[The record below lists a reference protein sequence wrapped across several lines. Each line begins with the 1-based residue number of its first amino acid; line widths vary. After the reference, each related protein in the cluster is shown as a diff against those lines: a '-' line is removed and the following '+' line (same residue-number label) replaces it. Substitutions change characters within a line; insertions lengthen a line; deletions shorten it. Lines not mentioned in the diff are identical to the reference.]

1 MEFKDCFNELK
12 KDFVNKDVRNI
23 PNVVFEFNIKDIGVF
38 YAKVQD
44 GKLDIQ
50 PYNYYDNDISFT
62 AKFETYKK
70 IINGDLDAIKAFLT
84 GRLKV
89 SGDLGKATILQNILK
104 QVE

>member
-50 PYNYYDNDISFT
+50 PYNYYDNDVSFT
-62 AKFETYKK
+62 AKFETYQK
-70 IINGDLDAIKAFLT
+70 IISGELDAIKAFFT

-89 SGDLGKATILQNILK
+89 SGDLSKAAILQNILK
-104 QVE
+104 

>member
-12 KDFVNKDVRNI
+12 KDFINKDVSNV

-50 PYNYYDNDISFT
+50 PYNYYDNDVSFT
-62 AKFETYKK
+62 AKFEIYKK
-70 IINGDLDAIKAFLT
+70 IINGELDPIKSFFT

-89 SGDLGKATILQNILK
+89 SGDLGKAALLQSILK
-104 QVE
+104 

>member
-1 MEFKDCFNELK
+1 MKFKDCFNELK
-12 KDFVNKDVRNI
+12 KDFINKDVSNV

-50 PYNYYDNDISFT
+50 PYNYYDNDVSFT

-70 IINGDLDAIKAFLT
+70 IINGELDAVKAFFT
-84 GRLKV
+84 GKLKV
-89 SGDLGKATILQNILK
+89 SGDLGKAALLQSILK
-104 QVE
+104 

>member
-12 KDFVNKDVRNI
+12 KDFVNKDVSNV

-38 YAKVQD
+38 YAKVEN

-50 PYNYYDNDISFT
+50 PYNYYDNDVSFT
-62 AKFETYKK
+62 AKFETYQK
-70 IINGDLDAIKAFLT
+70 IISGELDPIKAFFN

-89 SGDLGKATILQNILK
+89 SGDLSKAMILENIIK
-104 QVE
+104 GE

>member
-50 PYNYYDNDISFT
+50 PYNYYDNDVSFT

-70 IINGDLDAIKAFLT
+70 IINGDLDAIKAFFT
-84 GRLKV
+84 GKLKV
-89 SGDLGKATILQNILK
+89 SGDLSKAAILQNILK
-104 QVE
+104 

>member
-50 PYNYYDNDISFT
+50 PYNYYDNDVSFS
-62 AKFETYKK
+62 AKFETYQK
-70 IINGDLDAIKAFLT
+70 IISGELDVIKAFFT
-84 GRLKV
+84 GKLKV
-89 SGDLGKATILQNILK
+89 SGNLDKTTLLQNILK
-104 QVE
+104 

>member
-1 MEFKDCFNELK
+1 MGFKDCFNELK

-38 YAKVQD
+38 YAKVEN

-50 PYNYYDNDISFT
+50 PYNYYDNDVSFT

-70 IINGDLDAIKAFLT
+70 IINGELDAIKAFFT

-89 SGDLGKATILQNILK
+89 SGDLVKAVILQNILK
-104 QVE
+104 

>member
-50 PYNYYDNDISFT
+50 PYSYYDNDVSFT

-70 IINGDLDAIKAFLT
+70 IISRELDPIKAFFT
-84 GRLKV
+84 GKLKA
-89 SGDLGKATILQNILK
+89 SGDLGKATILQNIL
-104 QVE
+104 E

>member
-1 MEFKDCFNELK
+1 MEFKDCFDELK

-38 YAKVQD
+38 YAKVLD

-50 PYNYYDNDISFT
+50 PYNYYDNDVCFT

-70 IINGDLDAIKAFLT
+70 IISGELDAIKAFFT
-84 GRLKV
+84 GRLKI
-89 SGDLGKATILQNILK
+89 SGDMGKATILQNIL
-104 QVE
+104 E

>member
-38 YAKVQD
+38 YAKVEN

-50 PYNYYDNDISFT
+50 PYNYYDNDVSFT

-70 IINGDLDAIKAFLT
+70 IINGELDAIKAFFT

-89 SGDLGKATILQNILK
+89 SGDLVKAVILQNILK
-104 QVE
+104 

>member
-12 KDFVNKDVRNI
+12 KDFVNKDVSNV
-23 PNVVFEFNIKDIGVF
+23 PNVVFEFNVKDVGVF

-50 PYNYYDNDISFT
+50 PYNYYDNDVSFT
-62 AKFETYKK
+62 AKFEIYKK
-70 IINGDLDAIKAFLT
+70 IINGELDPIKSFFT

-89 SGDLGKATILQNILK
+89 SGDLGKAALLQSILK
-104 QVE
+104 

>member
-38 YAKVQD
+38 YAKVEN

-50 PYNYYDNDISFT
+50 PYNYYDNDVSFT

-70 IINGDLDAIKAFLT
+70 IINGELDAIKAFFT

-89 SGDLGKATILQNILK
+89 SGDLDKAVILQNILK
-104 QVE
+104 

>member
-50 PYNYYDNDISFT
+50 PYNYYDNDVSFT
-62 AKFETYKK
+62 AKFETYQK
-70 IINGDLDAIKAFLT
+70 IINGELDAIKAFFT
-84 GRLKV
+84 GKLKV
-89 SGDLGKATILQNILK
+89 SGDLGKAMILENIIK
-104 QVE
+104 GE

>member
-12 KDFVNKDVRNI
+12 KDFVNKDVKDI

-50 PYNYYDNDISFT
+50 PYNYYDNDVSFT

-70 IINGDLDAIKAFLT
+70 IINGELDAVKAFFT

-104 QVE
+104 

>member
-12 KDFVNKDVRNI
+12 KDFVNKDVSNI

-50 PYNYYDNDISFT
+50 PYNYYDNDVSFT
-62 AKFETYKK
+62 ASFETYKK
-70 IINGDLDAIKAFLT
+70 IINGKLDPIKAFFNS
-84 GRLKV
+84 RLKV
-89 SGDLGKATILQNILK
+89 SGDLGKATLLQNIL
-104 QVE
+104 Q

>member
-12 KDFVNKDVRNI
+12 KDFVNKDVSNI

-50 PYNYYDNDISFT
+50 PYNYYDNDVSFT
-62 AKFETYKK
+62 ASFETYKK
-70 IINGDLDAIKAFLT
+70 IISGELDAIKAFFN

-89 SGDLGKATILQNILK
+89 SGDLGKATLLQNILK
-104 QVE
+104 

>member
-12 KDFVNKDVRNI
+12 KDFANKDVSNV

-50 PYNYYDNDISFT
+50 PYNYYDNDVSFT

-70 IINGDLDAIKAFLT
+70 IISGELDAAKAFFT
-84 GRLKV
+84 GKLKV
-89 SGDLGKATILQNILK
+89 SGDLGKAAILQNIL
-104 QVE
+104 Q

>member
-50 PYNYYDNDISFT
+50 PYNYYDNDVSFT

-70 IINGDLDAIKAFLT
+70 IINGDLDAIKAFFTVKLM
-84 GRLKV
+84 V
-89 SGDLGKATILQNILK
+89 SGDLGKATILQNIL
-104 QVE
+104 E

>member
-1 MEFKDCFNELK
+1 MKFKDCFNELK
-12 KDFVNKDVRNI
+12 KDFVNKDVSNV

-50 PYNYYDNDISFT
+50 PYNYYDNDVSFT
-62 AKFETYKK
+62 AKFEIYKK
-70 IINGDLDAIKAFLT
+70 IINGELDPIKSFFT

-89 SGDLGKATILQNILK
+89 SGDLGKAALLQSILK
-104 QVE
+104 

>member
-50 PYNYYDNDISFT
+50 PYNYYDNDVSFT
-62 AKFETYKK
+62 ASFETYKK
-70 IINGDLDAIKAFLT
+70 IINGKLDPIKAFFS
-84 GRLKV
+84 GKLKV
-89 SGDLGKATILQNILK
+89 SGDLSKAAILQNIL
-104 QVE
+104 Q

>member
-38 YAKVQD
+38 YTKVQD

-50 PYNYYDNDISFT
+50 PYNYYDNDVSFT

-70 IINGDLDAIKAFLT
+70 IINGELDAVKAFFT
-84 GRLKV
+84 GKLKV
-89 SGDLGKATILQNILK
+89 SGDLCKTTILQNILK
-104 QVE
+104 

>member
-12 KDFVNKDVRNI
+12 KDFVNKDVSNV

-38 YAKVQD
+38 YAKVEN

-50 PYNYYDNDISFT
+50 PYNYYDNDVSFT

-70 IINGDLDAIKAFLT
+70 IINGELDAVKSFFT
-84 GRLKV
+84 GKLKV
-89 SGDLGKATILQNILK
+89 SGDLGKAAILQNIL
-104 QVE
+104 Q

>member
-12 KDFVNKDVRNI
+12 KDFVNKDVSNV

-38 YAKVQD
+38 YAKVEN

-50 PYNYYDNDISFT
+50 PYNYYDNDVSFT

-70 IINGDLDAIKAFLT
+70 IINGDLDAVKAFFT
-84 GRLKV
+84 GKLKV
-89 SGDLGKATILQNILK
+89 SGDLYNAAILQSILK
-104 QVE
+104 

>member
-12 KDFVNKDVRNI
+12 KDFVNKDVSNV

-50 PYNYYDNDISFT
+50 PYNYYDNDVSFT
-62 AKFETYKK
+62 AKFETYQK
-70 IINGDLDAIKAFLT
+70 IINGELDAIKAFFT
-84 GRLKV
+84 GKLKV
-89 SGDLGKATILQNILK
+89 SGDLGKAMILENIIK
-104 QVE
+104 GE

>member
-12 KDFVNKDVRNI
+12 KDFVNKDVSNV
-23 PNVVFEFNIKDIGVF
+23 PNVVFEFNIKDVGVF

-50 PYNYYDNDISFT
+50 PYNYYDNDVSFT
-62 AKFETYKK
+62 AKFEIYKK
-70 IINGDLDAIKAFLT
+70 IINGELDPIKSFFT

-89 SGDLGKATILQNILK
+89 SGDLGKAALLQSILK
-104 QVE
+104 

>member
-12 KDFVNKDVRNI
+12 KDFVNKDVSNI

-50 PYNYYDNDISFT
+50 PYG
-62 AKFETYKK
+62 K
-70 IINGDLDAIKAFLT
+70 IN
-84 GRLKV
+84 
-89 SGDLGKATILQNILK
+89 N
-104 QVE
+104 

>member
-38 YAKVQD
+38 YAKVEN

-50 PYNYYDNDISFT
+50 PYNYYDNDVSFT

-70 IINGDLDAIKAFLT
+70 IINGDLDAIKAFFT
-84 GRLKV
+84 SKLKV
-89 SGDLGKATILQNILK
+89 SGDLSKAMILENIIK
-104 QVE
+104 GE

>member
-12 KDFVNKDVRNI
+12 KDFVNKDVSNV

-38 YAKVQD
+38 YAKVEN

-50 PYNYYDNDISFT
+50 PYNYYDNDVSFT

-70 IINGDLDAIKAFLT
+70 IINGDLDAVKAFFT
-84 GRLKV
+84 GKLKV
-89 SGDLGKATILQNILK
+89 SGDLYNATILQSILK
-104 QVE
+104 

>member
-50 PYNYYDNDISFT
+50 PYNYYDNDVSFT

-70 IINGDLDAIKAFLT
+70 IINGKLDPIKAFFT

-89 SGDLGKATILQNILK
+89 SGDLAKAAILQNIL
-104 QVE
+104 Q

>member
-12 KDFVNKDVRNI
+12 KDFINKDVSNV
-23 PNVVFEFNIKDIGVF
+23 PNVVFEFNIKDVGVF

-50 PYNYYDNDISFT
+50 PYNYYDNDVSFT

-70 IINGDLDAIKAFLT
+70 IINGELDAVKAFFT
-84 GRLKV
+84 GKLKV
-89 SGDLGKATILQNILK
+89 SGDLGKAALLQSILK
-104 QVE
+104 

>member
-12 KDFVNKDVRNI
+12 KDFVNKDVSNV
-23 PNVVFEFNIKDIGVF
+23 PNVVFEFNIKNIGVF

-50 PYNYYDNDISFT
+50 PYNYYDNDVSFT

-70 IINGDLDAIKAFLT
+70 IINSELDPIKAFFT

-89 SGDLGKATILQNILK
+89 SGNLNKATILQNILK
-104 QVE
+104 

>member
-1 MEFKDCFNELK
+1 MKFKDCFNELK
-12 KDFVNKDVRNI
+12 KDFINKDVSNV

-50 PYNYYDNDISFT
+50 PYNYYDNDVSFT
-62 AKFETYKK
+62 AKFEIYKK
-70 IINGDLDAIKAFLT
+70 IINGELDPIKSFFT

-89 SGDLGKATILQNILK
+89 SGDLGKAALLQSILK
-104 QVE
+104 

>member
-50 PYNYYDNDISFT
+50 PYNYMIMM
-62 AKFETYKK
+62 
-70 IINGDLDAIKAFLT
+70 
-84 GRLKV
+84 
-89 SGDLGKATILQNILK
+89 
-104 QVE
+104 

>member
-50 PYNYYDNDISFT
+50 PYNYYDNDVSFT

-70 IINGDLDAIKAFLT
+70 IINGELDAIKAFFT

-89 SGDLGKATILQNILK
+89 SGDLGKAAILQNILK
-104 QVE
+104 

>member
-50 PYNYYDNDISFT
+50 PYNYYDNDVSFT

-70 IINGDLDAIKAFLT
+70 IINGELDAIKAFFT

-89 SGDLGKATILQNILK
+89 SGDIGRATILQNILK
-104 QVE
+104 

>member
-50 PYNYYDNDISFT
+50 PYNYYDNDVSFT

-70 IINGDLDAIKAFLT
+70 IINGDLDAIKAFFT
-84 GRLKV
+84 GKLKV
-89 SGDLGKATILQNILK
+89 SGDLYKAAILQNIL
-104 QVE
+104 E

>member
-50 PYNYYDNDISFT
+50 PYNYYDNDVSFT

-70 IINGDLDAIKAFLT
+70 IINGKLDAAKAFFT
-84 GRLKV
+84 GKLKI
-89 SGDLGKATILQNILK
+89 SGDLGKAAILQNIL
-104 QVE
+104 Q

>member
-12 KDFVNKDVRNI
+12 KDFINKDVSNV
-23 PNVVFEFNIKDIGVF
+23 PNVVFEFNIKDVGVF

-50 PYNYYDNDISFT
+50 PYNYYDNDVSFT
-62 AKFETYKK
+62 AKFEIYKK
-70 IINGDLDAIKAFLT
+70 IINGELDPIKSFFT

-89 SGDLGKATILQNILK
+89 SGDLGKAALLQSILK
-104 QVE
+104 